1 MNECHCHSFRSLLS
15 SVISLVPSTTP
26 AVQPVSRFPSFRR
39 HSFVALFFFFF
50 LPFLLPIISPT
61 VSSSRSSR
69 FRRRM
74 PYSSFSTPLN
84 SSVTRLQRPLSQLL
98 TFTSLALPSIRFA
111 LVLPRPP
118 LVSCAV
124 QRAVDPRVVV
134 HSLVSPK
141 GAEDPFLAFSSS
153 QPSTI

>member
-1 MNECHCHSFRSLLS
+1 MPLSLLS
-15 SVISLVPSTTP
+15 
-26 AVQPVSRFPSFRR
+26 
-39 HSFVALFFFFF
+39 FVAVLSHFARSLNHPGCSASQSFSFFSASFLRCPFFFFFF

-98 TFTSLALPSIRFA
+98 TFISLALPSIRFA